1 MNLNTTKLT
10 PSQLTSYTLPYPK
23 ATTSAQVLEN
33 LNHIEEKI
41 KACTRNLTYFDLY
54 RITSVVTD
62 AKQLN
67 SQIGSLAPYSSLVIN
82 TPIYGEGKH
91 YNQGDVLIKYA
102 DGSIEHIEAQS
113 GGVFYPQSIEKRS
126 GNSYRIKFAFAS
138 SAPTKNEDIAKPTGA
153 NTYTA
158 EYAKNM
164 FYDFGVDEVKSPYN
178 YTYSTN
184 SIATTFSAAKSS
196 NSNTPIDPIIS
207 LSFDGEEVYTDMEY
221 SYNEVTNQ
229 YTVNCASGN
238 LICKMVV
245 K

>member
-1 MNLNTTKLT
+1 MNLNTNQLT
-10 PSQLTSYTLPYPK
+10 PSQLTSYTLPYPR

-82 TPIYGEGKH
+82 TPINDGEGKQ

-113 GGVFYPQSIEKRS
+113 GGVFYPQSIEKTS
-126 GNSYRIKFAFAS
+126 SNSYKIKFAFAS
-138 SAPTKNEDIAKPTGA
+138 SAPSEEENHAESTGNTQTAK
-153 NTYTA
+153 
-158 EYAKNM
+158 YAKNM

-184 SIATTFSAAKSS
+184 SIATTFTAAKSS